1 MLLSEKAL
9 QIEQQIETVDALI
22 KEKRQK
28 LYNSRVEL
36 EDLELEIDSL
46 EQEIEAL
53 HVRSLLLS

>member
-9 QIEQQIETVDALI
+9 QIEQQIESIDALI

-46 EQEIEAL
+46 EQEKEAL